1 MRSIVSVLVIA
12 NFLLAAFFSVG
23 SWAQNATSQE
33 KTAQEGAAIAFA
45 ARVVG
50 DDKRA
55 RLIVDFDK
63 AVTYDTY
70 LLADPQRIIIDL
82 SQTAFSLDGEAKRLP
97 TGLVRDFRYGAIAPG
112 QSRIVLELAK
122 DVVIENHSLRNV
134 TSENR
139 HRLLLDLV
147 TASAEKFAAA
157 VRKTP
162 AVKVRKPLSSGNKKP
177 EDQKTFTVVLDPGH
191 GGIDGGAAGAGKTAE
206 KVITLGFAKYLK
218 ASLSNNH
225 KLKVL
230 MTREDDRFVSLSDR
244 VAFAKNN
251 NADLFISIHAD
262 SLRQKNI
269 RGATVYTLSEEGS
282 DTLSRSLAQKQN
294 RADLVAGLSLPK
306 TQPKVT
312 DILID
317 LTRRE
322 TQAFSVGVARLMVRQ
337 MKDRVRLIQN
347 PMRSADFY
355 VLKAP
360 EFPSVLLELGY
371 LSNVEDE
378 KLMKSQEWQTK
389 AAKIISESIEAFFKP
404 RLESKQ

>member
-1 MRSIVSVLVIA
+1 MRSFISAFLTVCMFLSALLSVA
-12 NFLLAAFFSVG
+12 WAAEDE
-23 SWAQNATSQE
+23 T
-33 KTAQEGAAIAFA
+33 AIAFA
-45 ARVVG
+45 ARVIG
-50 DDKRA
+50 DEKRA
-55 RLIVDFDK
+55 RLVVDFDK
-63 AVTYDTY
+63 AVTYDAY
-70 LLADPQRIIIDL
+70 LLPDPRRIIIDL
-82 SQTAFSLDGEAKRLP
+82 SQTAFSLDGEAKKLP
-97 TGLVRDFRYGAIAPG
+97 TSMVRDMRFGAIAPG
-112 QSRIVLELAK
+112 QSRIVLELAR

-134 TSENR
+134 VAENR

-147 TASAEKFAAA
+147 TASPEKFAAA
-157 VRKTP
+157 VRKAP
-162 AVKVRKPLSSGNKKP
+162 VVKKSKRPTAEVDPSDSK
-177 EDQKTFTVVLDPGH
+177 KTFTVVLDPGH

-206 KVITLGFAKYLK
+206 KVITLDFAKHLK
-218 ASLSNNH
+218 AALGKNDQ
-225 KLKVL
+225 LKIL
-230 MTREDDRFVSLSDR
+230 LTREDDRFVSLSDR
-244 VAFAKNN
+244 VDFAKQN
-251 NADLFISIHAD
+251 NADMFMSIHAD

-322 TQAFSVGVARLMVRQ
+322 TQAFSVGIARLIVRQ
-337 MKDRVRLIQN
+337 MKDRVRLIHN
-347 PMRSADFY
+347 PHRSADFY

-378 KLMKSQEWQTK
+378 ELMKSEQWQNK
-389 AAKIISESIEAFFKP
+389 AAGIVSDSINAFFKP
-404 RLESKQ
+404 RMADRE

>member
-1 MRSIVSVLVIA
+1 MRTLVSLFALVYT
-12 NFLLAAFFSVG
+12 LLALSLASA
-23 SWAQNATSQE
+23 WA
-33 KTAQEGAAIAFA
+33 AQEETAIAFA

-63 AVTYDTY
+63 SVKYDAY
-70 LLADPQRIIIDL
+70 LLADPRRIIIDL
-82 SQTAFSLDGEAKRLP
+82 SQTAFSLTGEAKKLP
-97 TGLVRDFRYGAIAPG
+97 TGLVRDLRYGTIGPG
-112 QSRIVLELAK
+112 QSRIVLELAR

-134 TSENR
+134 AAENR

-147 TASAEKFAAA
+147 TASAEKFASA
-157 VRKTP
+157 VRKSAP
-162 AVKVRKPLSSGNKKP
+162 KPTQSENSANPQKTQDK
-177 EDQKTFTVVLDPGH
+177 KTFTVVLDPGH
-191 GGIDGGAAGAGKTAE
+191 GGIDGGAEGAGKTAE
-206 KVITLGFAKYLK
+206 KTVTLNFAKHLK
-218 ASLSNNH
+218 ASLQNIDQ
-225 KLKVL
+225 LKVL

-244 VAFAKNN
+244 VDFAKKNH
-251 NADLFISIHAD
+251 ADLFISIHAD
-262 SLRQKNI
+262 SLRQRNI
-269 RGATVYTLSEEGS
+269 RGATIYTLSEEGT
-282 DTLSRSLAQKQN
+282 DDQSRALAQKQN

-322 TQAFSVGVARLMVRQ
+322 TQAFSVGIARLIVRQ
-337 MKDRVRLIQN
+337 MKDRVRLLQN
-347 PMRSADFY
+347 PHRSADFY

-378 KLMKSQEWQTK
+378 KLMKSEEWQTK
-389 AAKIISESIEAFFKP
+389 AANIIGDSIEMFFQP
-404 RLESKQ
+404 RLGNN